1 MLAKKETAPPDR
13 RLFEGKLYGLLEDT
27 FAVRGCSKQTALK
40 AAATLR
46 RGADMPQGLS
56 NTGGNT
62 GFTTG
67 NGFDP
72 PASF

>member
-46 RGADMPQGLS
+46 RGGRYAARVVEH
-56 NTGGNT
+56 GGKH
-62 GFTTG
+62 GIYYRERF
-67 NGFDP
+67 
-72 PASF
+72 

>member
-1 MLAKKETAPPDR
+1 MLAKKRPPPDR

-27 FAVRGCSKQTALK
+27 FAVRGFSKQTALK

-46 RGADMPQGLS
+46 RGADMVGLL

-67 NGFDP
+67 KGFDP